1 MDALRVTDPRSVDRR
16 LKVITLH
23 CMTTLLQTRVEH
35 QVAQNFKRAAKLRGK
50 TAYAYLQQVVQQ
62 AATVPEPR
70 TWDNHWKWRDSLKMK
85 KLPYNI
91 VAKMREESDER

>member
-1 MDALRVTDPRSVDRR
+1 
-16 LKVITLH
+16 
-23 CMTTLLQTRVEH
+23 MTTLLQTRVEH

-70 TWDNHWKWRDSLKMK
+70 TWKNHRKLMSGLKLK
-85 KLPYNI
+85 PVPYNI
-91 VAKMREESDER
+91 VARMREESDER